1 MKPLLVILAAVL
13 VAVGLATPAH
23 AAQWL
28 PTNAHALPL
37 HWNLGG
43 TIDVNNPKQVGERD
57 LSGNVLPRPAVL
69 DIDGE
74 QNSAATVATLHAR
87 GQKVI
92 CYFDAGVYETYRT
105 DAYKFPKSVIGKAD
119 QGWNGSYWL
128 DVRQHSVLL
137 PIMKARAQQCVDKGF
152 DMVEPDEIDGYE
164 NDSGFPLTY
173 ADQLS
178 YDRAVASMAH
188 GLGISI
194 LLKGDIVQAHDL
206 VTSFDATL
214 NEECYRYQ
222 ECTNPYDPRTDSEV
236 PGLQVFSA
244 ANKPVWIAEYTSTAT
259 TRMCKGAPGRHWSG
273 ARYKL
278 GLPLNGGRGPCAGS
292 W

>member
-1 MKPLLVILAAVL
+1 MAVVAAVSL
-13 VAVGLATPAH
+13 AVGFAGPAS
-23 AAQWL
+23 AVTRWL
-28 PTNAHALPL
+28 PAANPALPL

-43 TIDVNNPKQVGERD
+43 TIDVNNAKQIGERD
-57 LSGNVLPRPAVL
+57 FNGAVLPRPAVL

-74 QNSAATVATLHAR
+74 QNTAATVATLHSR

-105 DAYKFPKSVIGKAD
+105 DASKFPKSVIGAQD
-119 QGWNGSYWL
+119 DGWNGSYWL
-128 DVRQHSVLL
+128 DIRQQSVLL
-137 PIMKARAQQCVDKGF
+137 PIMQARAQQCVDKGF
-152 DMVEPDEIDGYE
+152 DMIEPDEIDGWE

-173 ADQLS
+173 NDQLS
-178 YDRAVASMAH
+178 YNRAIANMAH
-188 GLGISI
+188 SLGISI
-194 LLKGDIVQAHDL
+194 LLKGDIIQAHDL

-222 ECTNPYDPRTDSEV
+222 ECTNPYNPVTDTEV

-259 TRMCKGAPGRHWSG
+259 SRMCADAPKRHWNA

-278 GLPLNGGRGPCAGS
+278 GLPLSGGRQPCAS
-292 W
+292 F